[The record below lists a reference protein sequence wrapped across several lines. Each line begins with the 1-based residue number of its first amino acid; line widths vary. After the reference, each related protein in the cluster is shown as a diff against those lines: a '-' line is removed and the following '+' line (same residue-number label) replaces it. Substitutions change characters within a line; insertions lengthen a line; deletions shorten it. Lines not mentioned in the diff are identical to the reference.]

1 VTLSFHGI
9 SSPKTFHFEV
19 LNNARLTPVAMMST
33 VYSAIQGIN
42 EYGEDTTFRVQ
53 GSVNVAG
60 YPKLE
65 VSNMYAP
72 GDGNTPTAAS
82 IATALGERFSRIF
95 DNPYEQPKIQGVELN
110 IDLVPERRWAR
121 LETARTDV
129 TEARPGDEIVVE
141 TVLRPYRGERI
152 VRQVPIK
159 IPTSTPRGTLRILI
173 SDGDTL
179 DRMRRTGSYFQRRMD
194 LPSTIALLN
203 KEHSNSRLYVSLLE
217 ANPQAVVEDK
227 VMPTLPLSVINV
239 MEGMRGTQDMMVVGE
254 SSVSEASTPLD
265 YVVTG
270 QQVITVNV
278 K

>member
-1 VTLSFHGI
+1 
-9 SSPKTFHFEV
+9 
-19 LNNARLTPVAMMST
+19 MMST

-53 GSVNVAG
+53 GAVNVAG

-72 GDGNTPTAAS
+72 GDGNSPTAAA

-121 LETARTDV
+121 LETARTDI

-173 SDGDTL
+173 SDGETL
-179 DRMRRTGSYFQRRMD
+179 DRMRRTGSFFQRRMD

-203 KEHSNSRLYVSLLE
+203 KEHGNSRLYVSLLE

-227 VMPTLPLSVINV
+227 VMPALPLSIMNV
-239 MEGMRGTQDMMVVGE
+239 MDGMRGTQDMVVVGE

-278 K
+278 R